1 MERKS
6 SKTASVMKLI
16 TGKGTAVNPVL
27 DEEFKREVIV
37 SREKKRNNNE
47 KNDIVINITAE
58 LVSKWMPEALKR
70 FGCCCCDIC
79 LAEATVEA
87 LERVP
92 SVEVKI
98 RTEKDMKKAEAMKNE
113 YLKTVM
119 MTLVQIAVERK
130 TLKKHE

>member
-98 RTEKDMKKAEAMKNE
+98 RTEKDMKKAEAMKMSI
-113 YLKTVM
+113 LR
-119 MTLVQIAVERK
+119 L
-130 TLKKHE
+130 L

>member
-6 SKTASVMKLI
+6 SKTTSVMKLI
-16 TGKGTAVNPVL
+16 TGKGTVNPVL
-27 DEEFKREVIV
+27 DEDFKRKVIV
-37 SREKKRNNNE
+37 SREKQQNNNG

-70 FGCCCCDIC
+70 FGCCCCELC

-98 RTEKDMKKAEAMKNE
+98 RNEKDMKKAEEMKNE

-119 MTLVQIAVERK
+119 MALVQIAVGRK
-130 TLKKHE
+130 NLKKHE